1 MKEFKFLGRY
11 CLLLISFN
19 SHHMEECV
27 VRNFYIIAEYET
39 VAINILCYWGGFC
52 SAFVV
57 KKWRD
62 TKMFCRAPSNK
73 R

>member
-1 MKEFKFLGRY
+1 MEIKINVWLEMKIRTECLAEIQRKFFMLLG
-11 CLLLISFN
+11 
-19 SHHMEECV
+19 
-27 VRNFYIIAEYET
+27 
-39 VAINILCYWGGFC
+39 WFC

-57 KKWRD
+57 KKWRV